1 MDAERLP
8 EFEWQV
14 QPLTDLPVIPVD
26 WEYADCDS
34 DTMNSNTSSTAR
46 RRLRSIP
53 CTGWPG

>member
-26 WEYADCDS
+26 SE
-34 DTMNSNTSSTAR
+34 
-46 RRLRSIP
+46 
-53 CTGWPG
+53 